1 MTNVKRQTIM
11 RNIVAGEE
19 KMDVFER
26 KYRSEK
32 KKRGRIF
39 FFFFLQNEKVS
50 YKQEQQAPPNDF
62 LFPSSS
68 PHVLASTP

>member
-1 MTNVKRQTIM
+1 M

-19 KMDVFER
+19 KMDVFGR

-32 KKRGRIF
+32 KKQGRKRKKKSV
-39 FFFFLQNEKVS
+39 QNEKVS

>member
-39 FFFFLQNEKVS
+39 FFFFTE
-50 YKQEQQAPPNDF
+50 
-62 LFPSSS
+62 
-68 PHVLASTP
+68 